1 MKRLGHILFLISAL
15 ILSGKCFSQ
24 QVIATAGSSGSGTGI
39 QLSWTIGEPVTATTH
54 GSDFYLTQGFHQ
66 SQPVT
71 VLENQE
77 LSFSEGWNIM
87 SARVIPGNKNLMDI
101 FQLLISSNV
110 LKKVMD
116 ESGKVVEDWGYF
128 GGWQNT
134 IGDLKSTEGY
144 KVNVKTQTTLSVGG
158 TTFLFPFYIPLSTG
172 WNIISWP
179 SPNEQNAKEV
189 FQNLIDAGKLKKVMD
204 ESGAVIEDWGYFG
217 GWQNTIGNL
226 KPGEGYKVN
235 VTGDCLL
242 TINETGTKSILIIP
256 EVIASSHFMPA
267 FKGNGTDHM
276 NINLINLAESGIL
289 EGDEI
294 GIFDG
299 EICVGSARVSNPHPI
314 SIMTSTVNQNSISIP
329 VSASDEI
336 AERNGFSDGNFISMK
351 LFRNGREYPMTLQP
365 INRSASVFEKGE
377 SLFVIVDLATGVE
390 EFSSSGLSEI
400 NVYPNP
406 FSEVLNI
413 IAFIPGKEKIEIEI
427 YDVLGRKVK
436 KLYNGNN
443 RGKLTLTWDGKN
455 DIGQKVITGIYT
467 LCVNEF
473 RFKIIRK

>member
-1 MKRLGHILFLISAL
+1 MKRLSHILTLMPAVLIS
-15 ILSGKCFSQ
+15 GYCFSQ

-39 QLSWTIGEPVTATTH
+39 QLSWTIGEPVTATTY

-71 VLENQE
+71 TMVNQE

-101 FQLLISSNV
+101 FQLLISANN

-116 ESGKVVEDWGYF
+116 ESGKVVEDWGHF

-158 TTFLFPFYIPLSTG
+158 TTLLFPFHIPLSAG

-179 SPNEQNAKEV
+179 SANEQDGMEV
-189 FQNLIDAGKLKKVMD
+189 FQALINEGKLKKVMD
-204 ESGAVIEDWGYFG
+204 ESGKVVEDWGYFG

-235 VTGDCLL
+235 VTGDCIL
-242 TINETGTKSILIIP
+242 TINETGTKSVVIMP
-256 EVIASSHFMPA
+256 EVIASSHFIPA

-276 NINLINLAESGIL
+276 NINLLNLSESGIL

-299 EICVGSARVSNPHPI
+299 DICVGSAQIKIQHSTF
-314 SIMTSTVNQNSISIP
+314 SIQHSLITIP
-329 VSASDEI
+329 VSASDEM
-336 AERNGFSDGNFISMK
+336 AEKNGFSEGNFISMK
-351 LFRNGREYPMTLQP
+351 LFRKGREYPMTLQP

-377 SLFVIVDLATGVE
+377 SLFAKVDLATGVE
-390 EFSSSGLSEI
+390 EFSDSGLSEI

-406 FSEVLNI
+406 FSEMLNI
-413 IAFIPGKEKIEIEI
+413 IAFIPGKENIEIEI
-427 YDVLGRKVK
+427 YDILGRKVK
-436 KLYNGNN
+436 QLYNGNN
-443 RGKLTLTWDGKN
+443 PGKLTLKWDGKN
-455 DIGQKVITGIYT
+455 DIGQKVMTGLYT
-467 LCVNEF
+467 LSVNEF
-473 RFKIIRK
+473 KVKIIRK